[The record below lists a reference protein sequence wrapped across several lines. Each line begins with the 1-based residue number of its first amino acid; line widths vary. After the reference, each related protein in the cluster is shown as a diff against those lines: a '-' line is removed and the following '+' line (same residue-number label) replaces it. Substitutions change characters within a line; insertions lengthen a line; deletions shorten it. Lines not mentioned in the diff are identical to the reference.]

1 MRRNWGFTLIEI
13 IVVLTMLSVAIA
25 LISPYFGRLSKNVE
39 LKAAVKKVSTI
50 LRYYRSEAVQKGRVY
65 QVVFDTDTR
74 EIRVRP
80 VETDE
85 EGDEGQISEKENPG
99 EKEKYFV
106 PEGIHVKEIKISS
119 SQYPSEFP
127 VIEFY
132 PNGGSNGGSFV
143 MDRDDLKGYR
153 IQVHFLTGIVE
164 IKEG

>member
-1 MRRNWGFTLIEI
+1 MRKSRGFTLLEL
-13 IVVLTMLSVAIA
+13 IVVLTMLSFA
-25 LISPYFGRLSKNVE
+25 LALVSPYFGRLSKNVE

-50 LRYYRSEAVQKGRVY
+50 LRYYRSEAVQKGKVY
-65 QVVFDTDTR
+65 QVVFDTETR

-80 VETDE
+80 VEAE
-85 EGDEGQISEKENPG
+85 EESGEEPDSGSPNSG
-99 EKEKYFV
+99 EKEKYRV
-106 PEGIHVKEIKISS
+106 PDGIHVKEIKIPS

-143 MDRDDLKGYR
+143 MDRDDAKGYR